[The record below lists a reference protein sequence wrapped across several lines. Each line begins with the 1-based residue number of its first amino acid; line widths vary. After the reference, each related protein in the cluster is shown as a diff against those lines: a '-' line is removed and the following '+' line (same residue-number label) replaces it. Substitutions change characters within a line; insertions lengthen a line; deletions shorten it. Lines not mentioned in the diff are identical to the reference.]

1 MFTLFS
7 ILGLLG
13 LLALLAEEFIGE
25 KENESH

>member
-13 LLALLAEEFIGE
+13 LIALLAEEFIGE